1 MINHSVFPTLISE
14 VPNFI
19 TDNELKKIKNV
30 IQKNIKNLKHH
41 ETFGQN
47 DIFNGNAK
55 SSHENTS
62 NFLDLIPFIKNK
74 IYTATQEYVKQSG
87 FKVSNEIGN
96 SWFNVQKKDS
106 WLDKHTHPSSII
118 SGALFIQT
126 DLKSS
131 RLFFYNP
138 NPMINFTSI
147 DVRNNYKKYTLKS
160 KKLSKVNSSLYSLD
174 KMTVELDKIL
184 DKYVPKFAKKVEL
197 KLPKLKKVGQT
208 NTPEIKLPKLKKV

>member
-14 VPNFI
+14 IPNFI

-96 SWFNVQKKDS
+96 SWFNIQKKDS
-106 WLDKHTHPSSII
+106 WLDKHTHPGSII
-118 SGALFIQT
+118 SGALFIKT
-126 DLKSS
+126 DSKSS
-131 RLFFYNP
+131 KLFFYNP

-147 DVRNNYKKYTLKS
+147 NVRNNYNYEWIYFTPKPKTLILFPSWLQHGSNNTLNKS
-160 KKLSKVNSSLYSLD
+160 SQRIVVSFN
-174 KMTVELDKIL
+174 
-184 DKYVPKFAKKVEL
+184 YV
-197 KLPKLKKVGQT
+197 
-208 NTPEIKLPKLKKV
+208 

>member
-147 DVRNNYKKYTLKS
+147 DVRNNYNYEWIYFTPKPKTLILFPSWLQHGSNNTLNKS
-160 KKLSKVNSSLYSLD
+160 LKRIVVSFN
-174 KMTVELDKIL
+174 
-184 DKYVPKFAKKVEL
+184 YV
-197 KLPKLKKVGQT
+197 
-208 NTPEIKLPKLKKV
+208 